1 MGAARDHDWLG
12 AGTMQASDSSPE
24 SKMRWLTVVDGG
36 SRLRLDAISGLT
48 QGAVPASVA
57 SDLYVR
63 REAFDLDVRTKTS
76 LRQP

>member
-1 MGAARDHDWLG
+1 
-12 AGTMQASDSSPE
+12 
-24 SKMRWLTVVDGG
+24 VVDGG